1 MNKPARPSKD
11 WRKRGRARWTRKS
24 QLVRD
29 IRGAA
34 TVSKRKGLKV
44 SLPVLKCQGEN
55 YRDRD

>member
-1 MNKPARPSKD
+1 MIGFVKKHWSKD
-11 WRKRGRARWTRKS
+11 GRARMTPKS

-44 SLPVLKCQGEN
+44 SLSVLKWHPPKAGEVS
-55 YRDRD
+55 